1 MESAQKL
8 HVVRKAKKITYRTIT
23 YICATVIAVLF
34 IFPLVWML
42 ATSTKTEMQYA
53 NDLGSFSTFLPYFSD
68 LSTFFD
74 NYASVLTE
82 YDIWKYALNSFGYAA
97 VVVVCNIIVN
107 ALAGYVM
114 AKFTFPGKGF
124 VSFLIMFLLVVPVE
138 TTIIPLYS
146 IVHNLGISGTVLAV
160 ILPAIVSVFNI
171 FLFQQFFTSIPK
183 EYIEAAQLDGANQL
197 KIFRIIMLPL
207 SAPIVAT
214 VATFAFIG
222 VWNDYIWPTMVLP
235 SPQPG
240 EWPLYPIQAA
250 LTTIQS
256 IEGVT
261 TGEVMASLVVTSI
274 PIFLVYVFAQKYI
287 VCLLYTSP
295 SPRD

>member
-1 MESAQKL
+1 MKGNSA
-8 HVVRKAKKITYRTIT
+8 RKAKKLAAHSVTYFFS
-23 YICATVIAVLF
+23 VLIAILF
-34 IFPLVWML
+34 IFPLVWMIV
-42 ATSTKTEMQYA
+42 TSTKTEVQYA
-53 NDLGSFSTFLPYFSD
+53 YDLGSLRTFLPNLKD

-74 NYASVLTE
+74 NYGSVLTQ
-82 YDIWKYALNSFGYAA
+82 YDIWKYALNSFAYAAA
-97 VVVVCNIIVN
+97 VVVGNVLIN

-114 AKFTFPGKGF
+114 AKFSFPGKGF
-124 VSFLIMFLLVVPVE
+124 ISFLIMFLLIVPVE

-146 IVHNLGISGTVLAV
+146 IVHNLGLSGTVLAV
-160 ILPAIVSVFNI
+160 IMPPLVSVFNI
-171 FLFQQFFTSIPK
+171 FLFQQFFTNISK
-183 EYIEAAQLDGANQL
+183 EYIEAAELDGASQL
-197 KIFRIIMLPL
+197 KIFSVIMIPL
-207 SAPIVAT
+207 SMPIVAT

-261 TGEVMASLVVTSI
+261 TGEVMASLVITSI
-274 PIFLVYVFAQKYI
+274 PIFLIYVFAQKYI
-287 VCLLYTSP
+287 VEGIGAGGLKI
-295 SPRD
+295 

>member
-1 MESAQKL
+1 ME
-8 HVVRKAKKITYRTIT
+8 KAIDLVKARKITLR
-23 YICATVIAVLF
+23 VLF
-34 IFPLVWML
+34 YVAATLIALFFVFPLVWML
-42 ATSTKTEMQYA
+42 VTSTKTEMQYA
-53 NDLGSFSTFLPYFSD
+53 SDLGSFKTFLPYVAD

-74 NYASVLTE
+74 NYASVFTQ
-82 YDIWKYALNSFGYAA
+82 YDIWKYGLNSIGYALA
-97 VVVVCNIIVN
+97 VVVGNIIVN

-114 AKFTFPGKGF
+114 AKFNFPGKGF
-124 VSFLIMFLLVVPVE
+124 ISFLIMFLLIVPVE

-160 ILPAIVSVFNI
+160 ILPPLVSVFNI
-171 FLFQQFFTSIPK
+171 FLFQQFFTSISK
-183 EYIEAAQLDGANQL
+183 EYIEAAQLDGASQL
-197 KIFRIIMLPL
+197 RIFFVIMIPL

-235 SPQPG
+235 SPQAG
-240 EWPLYPIQAA
+240 QWPLYPIQAA

-256 IEGVT
+256 VEGVT

-274 PIFLVYVFAQKYI
+274 PIFLIYVLAQRYI
-287 VCLLYTSP
+287 VEGIGAGGLKV
-295 SPRD
+295 

>member
-1 MESAQKL
+1 MENVLKIHIS
-8 HVVRKAKKITYRTIT
+8 RRAKKITMRTVT
-23 YICATVIAVLF
+23 YVGCIVLAIFF
-34 IFPLVWML
+34 IFPLLWMIV
-42 ATSTKTEMQYA
+42 TSTKTEMQYA
-53 NDLGSFSTFLPYFSD
+53 NDLGSVATFLPNVSD
-68 LSTFFD
+68 LSTFFVK
-74 NYASVLTE
+74 YLSVLTE
-82 YDIWKYALNSFGYAA
+82 YDIWKYALNSLGYAA
-97 VVVVCNIIVN
+97 AVVVCNIIVN

-124 VSFLIMFLLVVPVE
+124 ISFLIMFLLIVPVE

-171 FLFQQFFTSIPK
+171 FLFQQFFTNIPK
-183 EYIEAAQLDGANQL
+183 EYIEAAQLDGANQM
-197 KIFRIIMLPL
+197 KIFFIIMMPL

-235 SPQPG
+235 SPQG
-240 EWPLYPIQAA
+240 DEWPLYPIQAA

-287 VCLLYTSP
+287 VEGISVGGLKL
-295 SPRD
+295 

>member
-8 HVVRKAKKITYRTIT
+8 HVVRKAKKITSRTIT

-53 NDLGSFSTFLPYFSD
+53 NDLGSFATFLPYFSD

-287 VCLLYTSP
+287 VAGIGVGGLKL
-295 SPRD
+295 

>member
-1 MESAQKL
+1 M
-8 HVVRKAKKITYRTIT
+8 
-23 YICATVIAVLF
+23 
-34 IFPLVWML
+34 
-42 ATSTKTEMQYA
+42 
-53 NDLGSFSTFLPYFSD
+53 
-68 LSTFFD
+68 
-74 NYASVLTE
+74 
-82 YDIWKYALNSFGYAA
+82 GYAA
-97 VVVVCNIIVN
+97 AVVVCNIIVN

-124 VSFLIMFLLVVPVE
+124 ISFLIMFLLIVPVE

-171 FLFQQFFTSIPK
+171 FLFQQFFTNIPK
-183 EYIEAAQLDGANQL
+183 EYIEAAQLDGANQM
-197 KIFRIIMLPL
+197 KIFFIIMMPL

-235 SPQPG
+235 SPQG
-240 EWPLYPIQAA
+240 DEWPLYPIQAA

-287 VCLLYTSP
+287 VEGISVGGLKL
-295 SPRD
+295 

>member
-1 MESAQKL
+1 MENVLKIHIS
-8 HVVRKAKKITYRTIT
+8 RRAKKITMRTVT
-23 YICATVIAVLF
+23 YVGCIVLAIFF
-34 IFPLVWML
+34 IFPLLWMIV
-42 ATSTKTEMQYA
+42 TSTKTEMQYA
-53 NDLGSFSTFLPYFSD
+53 NDLGSFATFLPNVSD

-74 NYASVLTE
+74 NYLSVLTE
-82 YDIWKYALNSFGYAA
+82 YDIWKYALNSLGYAA
-97 VVVVCNIIVN
+97 AVVVCNIIVN

-124 VSFLIMFLLVVPVE
+124 ISFLIMFLLIVPVE

-171 FLFQQFFTSIPK
+171 FLFQQFFTNIPK
-183 EYIEAAQLDGANQL
+183 EYIEAAQLDGANQM
-197 KIFRIIMLPL
+197 KIFFIIMMPL

-235 SPQPG
+235 SPQG
-240 EWPLYPIQAA
+240 DEWPLFPIQAA

-256 IEGVT
+256 SGGVT

-274 PIFLVYVFAQKYI
+274 PIFLVYVFSQKYI
-287 VCLLYTSP
+287 VEGISVGGLKL
-295 SPRD
+295 

>member
-1 MESAQKL
+1 MENVLKVHIS
-8 HVVRKAKKITYRTIT
+8 RRAKKITMRTVT
-23 YICATVIAVLF
+23 YVGCIVLAIFF
-34 IFPLVWML
+34 IFPLLWMIV
-42 ATSTKTEMQYA
+42 TSTKTEMQYA
-53 NDLGSFSTFLPYFSD
+53 NDLGSFATFLPNVSD

-74 NYASVLTE
+74 NYLSVLTE
-82 YDIWKYALNSFGYAA
+82 YDIWKYALNSLGYAA
-97 VVVVCNIIVN
+97 AVVVCNIIVN

-124 VSFLIMFLLVVPVE
+124 ISFLIMFLLIVPVE

-171 FLFQQFFTSIPK
+171 FLFQQFFTNIPK
-183 EYIEAAQLDGANQL
+183 EYIEAAQLDGANQM
-197 KIFRIIMLPL
+197 KIFFIIMMPL

-235 SPQPG
+235 SPQG
-240 EWPLYPIQAA
+240 DEWPLYPIQAA

-287 VCLLYTSP
+287 VEGISVGGLKL
-295 SPRD
+295 

>member
-160 ILPAIVSVFNI
+160 ILPAIV
-171 FLFQQFFTSIPK
+171 
-183 EYIEAAQLDGANQL
+183 
-197 KIFRIIMLPL
+197 L
-207 SAPIVAT
+207 SLIH
-214 VATFAFIG
+214 ISE
-222 VWNDYIWPTMVLP
+222 PTRP
-235 SPQPG
+235 
-240 EWPLYPIQAA
+240 
-250 LTTIQS
+250 
-256 IEGVT
+256 
-261 TGEVMASLVVTSI
+261 
-274 PIFLVYVFAQKYI
+274 
-287 VCLLYTSP
+287 
-295 SPRD
+295 

>member
-1 MESAQKL
+1 MENVLKIHIS
-8 HVVRKAKKITYRTIT
+8 RRAKKITMRTVT
-23 YICATVIAVLF
+23 YVGCIVLAIFF
-34 IFPLVWML
+34 IFPLLWMIV
-42 ATSTKTEMQYA
+42 TSTKTEMQYA
-53 NDLGSFSTFLPYFSD
+53 NDLGSFATFLPNVSD

-74 NYASVLTE
+74 NYLSVLTE
-82 YDIWKYALNSFGYAA
+82 YDIWKYALNSLGYAA
-97 VVVVCNIIVN
+97 AVVVCNIIVN

-114 AKFTFPGKGF
+114 ANFTFPGKGF
-124 VSFLIMFLLVVPVE
+124 ISFLIMFLLIVPVE

-171 FLFQQFFTSIPK
+171 FLFQQFFTNIPK
-183 EYIEAAQLDGANQL
+183 EYIEAAQLDGANQM
-197 KIFRIIMLPL
+197 KIFFIIMMPL

-235 SPQPG
+235 SPQG
-240 EWPLYPIQAA
+240 DEWPLYPIQAA

-287 VCLLYTSP
+287 VEGISVGGLKL
-295 SPRD
+295 

>member
-1 MESAQKL
+1 MESVLKI
-8 HVVRKAKKITYRTIT
+8 HISRRAKKITMRTVT
-23 YICATVIAVLF
+23 YVGCIVLAIFF
-34 IFPLVWML
+34 IFPLLWMIV
-42 ATSTKTEMQYA
+42 TSTKTEMQYA
-53 NDLGSFSTFLPYFSD
+53 NDLGSFATFLPNVSD

-74 NYASVLTE
+74 NYLSVLTE
-82 YDIWKYALNSFGYAA
+82 YDIWKYALNSLGYAA
-97 VVVVCNIIVN
+97 AVVVCNIIVN

-124 VSFLIMFLLVVPVE
+124 ISFLIMFLLIVPVE

-171 FLFQQFFTSIPK
+171 FLFQQFFTNIPK
-183 EYIEAAQLDGANQL
+183 EYIEAAQLDGANQM
-197 KIFRIIMLPL
+197 KIFFIIMMPL

-235 SPQPG
+235 SPQG
-240 EWPLYPIQAA
+240 DEWPLYPIQAA

-287 VCLLYTSP
+287 VEGISVGGLKL
-295 SPRD
+295 

>member
-1 MESAQKL
+1 MDKARKIRLAKRYTSRT
-8 HVVRKAKKITYRTIT
+8 VVYLG
-23 YICATVIAVLF
+23 ATLLAIFF
-34 IFPLVWML
+34 IFPLVWMIV
-42 ATSTKTEMQYA
+42 TSTKTEMQYA
-53 NDLGSFSTFLPYFSD
+53 NDLGSFTTFLPNFSD
-68 LSTFFD
+68 LSTFFG
-74 NYASVLTE
+74 NYVSVLTQ
-82 YDIWKYALNSFGYAA
+82 YDIWKYGLNSLAYAAA
-97 VVVVCNIIVN
+97 VVVGNILIN

-124 VSFLIMFLLVVPVE
+124 ISFIIMFLLIVPVE

-160 ILPAIVSVFNI
+160 ILPALVSVFNI
-171 FLFQQFFTSIPK
+171 FLFQQFFTNIPK
-183 EYIEAAQLDGANQL
+183 EYIEAAQLDGASQL
-197 KIFRIIMLPL
+197 KIFLIVMIPL

-256 IEGVT
+256 IDGVT

-274 PIFLVYVFAQKYI
+274 PIFLVYVFAQKHI
-287 VCLLYTSP
+287 VEGIGAGGLKL
-295 SPRD
+295 

>member
-1 MESAQKL
+1 MEN
-8 HVVRKAKKITYRTIT
+8 VRKIHVSGRAKKITKRTVT
-23 YICATVIAVLF
+23 YVGCVILAVF
-34 IFPLVWML
+34 FVFPLLWMIV
-42 ATSTKTEMQYA
+42 TSTKTEMQYA
-53 NDLGSFSTFLPYFSD
+53 SDLGSFATFLPNVSD

-74 NYASVLTE
+74 NYLSVLTE

-97 VVVVCNIIVN
+97 AVVVCNIIVN

-114 AKFTFPGKGF
+114 AKFNFPGKGF
-124 VSFLIMFLLVVPVE
+124 ISFLIMFLLIVPVE

-171 FLFQQFFTSIPK
+171 FLFQQFFMNTPK
-183 EYIEAAQLDGANQL
+183 EYIEAAQLDGANQM
-197 KIFRIIMLPL
+197 KIFFIIMMPL
-207 SAPIVAT
+207 SAPIIAT
-214 VATFAFIG
+214 VSTFAFIG

-235 SPQPG
+235 SPQG
-240 EWPLYPIQAA
+240 DEWPLYPIQAA

-287 VCLLYTSP
+287 VEGISVGGLKL
-295 SPRD
+295 

>member
-1 MESAQKL
+1 MENVLKIHIS
-8 HVVRKAKKITYRTIT
+8 RRAKKITMRTVT
-23 YICATVIAVLF
+23 YVGCIVLAIFF
-34 IFPLVWML
+34 IFPLLWMIV
-42 ATSTKTEMQYA
+42 TSTKTEMQYA
-53 NDLGSFSTFLPYFSD
+53 NDLGSFATFLPNVSD

-74 NYASVLTE
+74 NYLSVLTE
-82 YDIWKYALNSFGYAA
+82 YDIWKYALNSLGYAA
-97 VVVVCNIIVN
+97 AVVVCNIIVN

-124 VSFLIMFLLVVPVE
+124 ISFLIMFLLIVPVE

-171 FLFQQFFTSIPK
+171 FLFQQFFTNIPR
-183 EYIEAAQLDGANQL
+183 EYIEAAQLDGANQM
-197 KIFRIIMLPL
+197 KIFFIIMMPL

-235 SPQPG
+235 SPQG
-240 EWPLYPIQAA
+240 DEWPLYPIQAA

-287 VCLLYTSP
+287 VEGISVGGLKL
-295 SPRD
+295 

>member
-1 MESAQKL
+1 MENVLKIHIS
-8 HVVRKAKKITYRTIT
+8 RRAKKITMRTVT
-23 YICATVIAVLF
+23 YVGCIVLAIFF
-34 IFPLVWML
+34 IFPLLWMIV
-42 ATSTKTEMQYA
+42 TSTKTEMQYA
-53 NDLGSFSTFLPYFSD
+53 NDLGSFATFLPNVSD

-74 NYASVLTE
+74 NYLSVLTE
-82 YDIWKYALNSFGYAA
+82 YDIWKYALNSLGYAA
-97 VVVVCNIIVN
+97 AVVVCNIIVN

-124 VSFLIMFLLVVPVE
+124 ISFLIMFLLIVPVE

-171 FLFQQFFTSIPK
+171 FLFQQFFTNIPK
-183 EYIEAAQLDGANQL
+183 EYIEAAQLDGANQM
-197 KIFRIIMLPL
+197 KIFFIIMMPL

-235 SPQPG
+235 SPQG
-240 EWPLYPIQAA
+240 DEWPLYPIQAA

-274 PIFLVYVFAQKYI
+274 PIFLVYVFAQKYSVEGI
-287 VCLLYTSP
+287 SVGGLKL
-295 SPRD
+295 

>member
-1 MESAQKL
+1 MENVLKIHIS
-8 HVVRKAKKITYRTIT
+8 RRAKKITMRTVT
-23 YICATVIAVLF
+23 YVGCIVLAIFF
-34 IFPLVWML
+34 IFPLLWMIV
-42 ATSTKTEMQYA
+42 TSTKTEMQYA
-53 NDLGSFSTFLPYFSD
+53 NDLGSFTTFLPNVSD

-74 NYASVLTE
+74 NYLSVLTE
-82 YDIWKYALNSFGYAA
+82 YDIWKYALNSLGYAA
-97 VVVVCNIIVN
+97 AVVVCNIIVN

-124 VSFLIMFLLVVPVE
+124 ISFLIMFLLIVPVE

-171 FLFQQFFTSIPK
+171 FLFQQFFTNIPK
-183 EYIEAAQLDGANQL
+183 EYIEAAQLDGANQM
-197 KIFRIIMLPL
+197 KIFFIIMMPL

-235 SPQPG
+235 SPQG
-240 EWPLYPIQAA
+240 DEWPLYPIQAA

-261 TGEVMASLVVTSI
+261 TGEVMASLVLTSI

-287 VCLLYTSP
+287 VEGISVGGLKL
-295 SPRD
+295 

>member
-1 MESAQKL
+1 MDKARKIRLAKRYTSRT
-8 HVVRKAKKITYRTIT
+8 VVYLG
-23 YICATVIAVLF
+23 ATLLAIFF
-34 IFPLVWML
+34 IFPLVWMIV
-42 ATSTKTEMQYA
+42 TSTKTEMQYA
-53 NDLGSFSTFLPYFSD
+53 NDLGSFATFLPNFSD
-68 LSTFFD
+68 LSTFFG
-74 NYASVLTE
+74 NYVSVLTQ
-82 YDIWKYALNSFGYAA
+82 YDIWKYGLNSLAYAAA
-97 VVVVCNIIVN
+97 VVVGNILIN

-124 VSFLIMFLLVVPVE
+124 ISFIIMFLLIVPVE

-160 ILPAIVSVFNI
+160 ILPALVSVFNI
-171 FLFQQFFTSIPK
+171 FLFQQFFTNIPK
-183 EYIEAAQLDGANQL
+183 EYIEAAQLDGASQL
-197 KIFRIIMLPL
+197 KIFLIVMIPL

-256 IEGVT
+256 IDGVT

-274 PIFLVYVFAQKYI
+274 PIFLVYVFAQKHI
-287 VCLLYTSP
+287 VEGIGAGGLKL
-295 SPRD
+295 

>member
-1 MESAQKL
+1 MENVLKIHIS
-8 HVVRKAKKITYRTIT
+8 RRAKKITMRTVT
-23 YICATVIAVLF
+23 YVGCIVLAIFF
-34 IFPLVWML
+34 IFPLLWMIV
-42 ATSTKTEMQYA
+42 TSTKTEMQYA
-53 NDLGSFSTFLPYFSD
+53 NDLGSFATFLPNVSD

-74 NYASVLTE
+74 NYLSVLTE
-82 YDIWKYALNSFGYAA
+82 YDIWKYALNSLGYAA
-97 VVVVCNIIVN
+97 AVVVCNIIVN

-124 VSFLIMFLLVVPVE
+124 ISFLIMFLLIVPVE

-171 FLFQQFFTSIPK
+171 FLFQQFFTNIPK
-183 EYIEAAQLDGANQL
+183 EYIEAAQLDGANQM
-197 KIFRIIMLPL
+197 KIFFIIMMPL

-235 SPQPG
+235 SPQG
-240 EWPLYPIQAA
+240 DEWPLYPIQAA

-274 PIFLVYVFAQKYI
+274 SIFLVYVFAQKYI
-287 VCLLYTSP
+287 VEGISVGGLKL
-295 SPRD
+295 